1 MTLESILRSIR
12 EILAY
17 IPWPHWVAIG
27 VLTLAVLLLAL
38 RRGRKG
44 QGVATESQ
52 AGTLDQQGRQAT
64 SSRQQGPQVV
74 TPRRTSLYGAVA
86 LAIAVFAGLLFIETT
101 VVIRWCGIVT
111 NGWGVHLNLDF
122 KRILHLHSQGYESL
136 FNIVAF
142 VPFGFFLAEYLFV
155 TGHRP
160 KVADSGGSATSTAIG
175 SAGCSTRWSIF
186 LLSIL
191 ITFCLS
197 LCIECLQ
204 LALHVGFFELTD
216 LIMNTLGGLLGA
228 CLSLLLR
235 AVFSPSKK

>member
-27 VLTLAVLLLAL
+27 VLTLAVVLLAL
-38 RRGRKG
+38 WRSAARR
-44 QGVATESQ
+44 
-52 AGTLDQQGRQAT
+52 
-64 SSRQQGPQVV
+64 SSI
-74 TPRRTSLYGAVA
+74 YGAVA

-122 KRILHLHSQGYESL
+122 KRLLFLHSQGYESL

-142 VPFGFFLAEYLFV
+142 VPFGFFLAEYLYV
-155 TGHRP
+155 TTHRP
-160 KVADSGGSATSTAIG
+160 KAASIAVGGDGVADGDLPASRPLNCWRRLALATLATLA
-175 SAGCSTRWSIF
+175 
-186 LLSIL
+186 
-191 ITFCLS
+191 LS
-197 LCIECLQ
+197 LIIECLQ

-216 LIMNTLGGLLGA
+216 LMMNTLGGLLGA

-235 AVFSPSKK
+235 AIFSPSK

>member
-12 EILAY
+12 EILSY

-27 VLTLAVLLLAL
+27 VLTLAVALLAL
-38 RRGRKG
+38 RRGTECRSCSSHGRKPQAASPG
-44 QGVATESQ
+44 QHVSE
-52 AGTLDQQGRQAT
+52 
-64 SSRQQGPQVV
+64 V
-74 TPRRTSLYGAVA
+74 TPRRTSIYGAVA
-86 LAIAVFAGLLFIETT
+86 LGIAVFAGLLFIETT

-122 KRILHLHSQGYESL
+122 KRILFLHSQGYESL

-142 VPFGFFLAEYLFV
+142 VPFGFFLAEYLYV
-155 TGHRP
+155 TTHRP
-160 KVADSGGSATSTAIG
+160 KTASIAGDGDDAATGDRPASRPLNCWRRLALTTLATL
-175 SAGCSTRWSIF
+175 A
-186 LLSIL
+186 
-191 ITFCLS
+191 LS

-216 LIMNTLGGLLGA
+216 LMMNTLGGLLGA
-228 CLSLLLR
+228 SLSLLLR

>member
-27 VLTLAVLLLAL
+27 VLTLAVVLLAM
-38 RRGRKG
+38 RRGTARRSSG
-44 QGVATESQ
+44 PRRNSAPLSRESQ
-52 AGTLDQQGRQAT
+52 AASPR
-64 SSRQQGPQVV
+64 SSI
-74 TPRRTSLYGAVA
+74 YGAVA
-86 LAIAVFAGLLFIETT
+86 LGIAVFAGLLFIETT

-122 KRILHLHSQGYESL
+122 KRLLFLHSQGYESL

-142 VPFGFFLAEYLFV
+142 VPFGFFLAEFL
-155 TGHRP
+155 
-160 KVADSGGSATSTAIG
+160 SAKRRDGTRQAVGWRSFAI
-175 SAGCSTRWSIF
+175 AT
-186 LLSIL
+186 LTTLA
-191 ITFCLS
+191 LS
-197 LCIECLQ
+197 LIIECLQ

-216 LIMNTLGGLLGA
+216 LMMNTLGGLLGA